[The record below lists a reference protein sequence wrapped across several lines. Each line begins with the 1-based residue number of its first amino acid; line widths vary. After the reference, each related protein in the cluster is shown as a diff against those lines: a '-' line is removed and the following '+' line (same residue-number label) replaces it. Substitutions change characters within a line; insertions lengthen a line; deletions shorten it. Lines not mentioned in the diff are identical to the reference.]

1 VCSLHGLALFH
12 EVVNALSSVR
22 RRSRPSKFGVR
33 ERLQHVAQRD
43 HRDDDDC
50 HVDVSRSHPAVS
62 LQIFHKHT
70 SHLRVDLLQISGYKL
85 SSPWGIGVFDLCPG
99 QIFSQEGAIASS
111 CSARLAPPVAHAEAT
126 KSDYRKR
133 MRLRLSILRFAICV
147 LDDLTLQG
155 LIALKG
161 QFPRARL

>member
-1 VCSLHGLALFH
+1 MVLLLVLQA
-12 EVVNALSSVR
+12 VNALSSVR
-22 RRSRPSKFGVR
+22 YRSSPSKFGIH

-43 HRDDDDC
+43 HRDDDDR
-50 HVDVSRSHPAVS
+50 HVDISRAHPAVS

-111 CSARLAPPVAHAEAT
+111 CSARLAPSVAHAEAT

-147 LDDLTLQG
+147 PDDLTLQG
-155 LIALKG
+155 LIALKR